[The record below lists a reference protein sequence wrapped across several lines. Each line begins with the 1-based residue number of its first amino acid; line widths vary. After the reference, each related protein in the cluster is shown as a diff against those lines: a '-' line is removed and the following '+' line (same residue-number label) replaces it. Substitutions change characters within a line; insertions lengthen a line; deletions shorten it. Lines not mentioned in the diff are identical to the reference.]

1 MFEVQII
8 GYIIRLINRS
18 NVDSTPLYA
27 LQTVLILLAPPLYSA
42 SIYMVLGRLMR
53 YLHAEHHSL
62 IRVKWVTKIFVG
74 GDVLSFLMQAAG
86 T

>member
-1 MFEVQII
+1 M

-18 NVDSTPLYA
+18 NVDSVPLYA

-62 IRVKWVTKIFVG
+62 IRVTWVTKIFVG

-86 T
+86 TWI